1 MSIWTTSVL
10 ILVLLHTVSARAQM
24 AVNES
29 KRVTIEETHEPTADL
44 PHPLVLPKRDFEV
57 VRAYADV
64 FKILSDQNTCSS
76 FYGGPRPAMIVLNSF
91 IPAVESHRL
100 DREVVFKMSGR
111 PQMRQ
116 DPVSGAS
123 YRLFEKVT
131 VNNNS
136 SFYKRRVDYWVR
148 LPADVGRFPPGT
160 RAARALILLHEL
172 GHLIQDTNGAWLIPD
187 DGYND
192 SVSHRN
198 TLRVQQACRTQLQAL
213 R

>member
-10 ILVLLHTVSARAQM
+10 ILVLLHSVSVRAQM

-29 KRVTIEETHEPTADL
+29 KPVMIEESHQPADL

-76 FYGGPRPAMIVLNSF
+76 FYGGPRPATIVLNSF

-100 DREVVFKMSGR
+100 APAVIFMMSGR
-111 PQMRQ
+111 LQIRQ
-116 DPVSGAS
+116 DPVSGVW

-131 VNNNS
+131 VNNDS
-136 SFYKRRVDYWVR
+136 S
-148 LPADVGRFPPGT
+148 
-160 RAARALILLHEL
+160 
-172 GHLIQDTNGAWLIPD
+172 
-187 DGYND
+187 
-192 SVSHRN
+192 
-198 TLRVQQACRTQLQAL
+198 
-213 R
+213 